1 MDPMDVLAPNY
12 LGDLLDNRGVD
23 ELVRNRGHGVAE
35 SMPPAMRDRD
45 ISTNPAA
52 QKDKLR
58 TAKAREFGMTKETV
72 GF

>member
-1 MDPMDVLAPNY
+1 MNPMDVLAPNY
-12 LGDLLDNRGVD
+12 LGETLDNRGVD

-35 SMPPAMRDRD
+35 SLPPAMQERETA
-45 ISTNPAA
+45 SNPAA